1 MRFLKQQSTNTR
13 GTIGTG
19 IRYTTNNQ
27 AVIDGTEAIVV
38 PIGTTGQRPSS
49 AINGQIRYNTTNNEF
64 EVYENNEWK
73 NLRYAEPN
81 PVGITQQNVGT
92 GDGSETTFGPLASGD
107 PEYPIPV
114 AAQNV
119 LVLVEN
125 VFQLAT
131 TNYTL
136 VQNPSSG
143 PGAPYATGYYI
154 VFGSAVPTGKP
165 VTIFHNF
172 DK

>member
-92 GDGSETTFGPLASGD
+92 GDHT
-107 PEYPIPV
+107 YC
-114 AAQNV
+114 
-119 LVLVEN
+119 
-125 VFQLAT
+125 
-131 TNYTL
+131 
-136 VQNPSSG
+136 
-143 PGAPYATGYYI
+143 
-154 VFGSAVPTGKP
+154 
-165 VTIFHNF
+165 FHNITSIMLTYLYTSL
-172 DK
+172 DILEIIENRNKSYGKQ